1 MPDTATLQ
9 DTTRTIRSISIR
21 AVNAPMKRPVRTA
34 MGAVASA
41 PLVLI
46 DVDAGDGVVG
56 RAYIFAYTPD
66 ALGALARL
74 LVDIRAGLVG
84 KPLAPADRYR
94 DFDRR
99 FRLLGW
105 EGLVG
110 MAVSGL
116 DMALWDALA
125 RAQGLPLVR
134 LLGGTPRALPAY
146 DSFGT
151 VDPAADGAALAQ
163 SVEQGFRA
171 IKIKIGDGDLARD
184 IAAVAGVRKIIGPAV
199 RLMVDYNQS
208 LDPPEALRRL
218 ARLAEFDI
226 EWVEEPVPHE
236 DLAGHAKVR
245 AASPVRV
252 QTGENWWFPSGVTAA
267 IAAGASDF
275 AMLDVMKIGGVTGW
289 LRAAAL
295 AEAASLPVSSHL
307 FVEASAHLLPVTPTA
322 HWLEYLDIGSAILAE
337 PLPVIGGKVTARGP
351 GMGLD
356 WDEAA
361 VKRYAVS

>member
-1 MPDTATLQ
+1 MSDTAPV
-9 DTTRTIRSISIR
+9 IRAISIR
-21 AVNAPMKRPVRTA
+21 PVNAPLKRPVRTA
-34 MGAVASA
+34 MGTVASA

-46 DVDAGDGVVG
+46 DVDAGDGIVG
-56 RAYIFAYTPD
+56 RSYIFAYTPD

-74 LVDIRAGLVG
+74 LDDIKAGLIG
-84 KPLAPADRYR
+84 KPVAPADRYR
-94 DFDRR
+94 DHDRR

-105 EGLVG
+105 QGLVG
-110 MAVSGL
+110 MAVAGV

-125 RAQGLPLVR
+125 RAAGWPLVR
-134 LLGGTPRALPAY
+134 LLGGTPRPLMAY

-151 VDPAADGAALAQ
+151 VDPVADAAAIAASA
-163 SVEQGFRA
+163 EQGFRG
-171 IKIKIGDGDLARD
+171 IKIKLGDGDLARD
-184 IAAVAGVRKIIGPAV
+184 VASVAGVRKIVGPGI

-218 ARLAEFDI
+218 ARLAEFDL
-226 EWVEEPVPHE
+226 EWVEEPVPAE
-236 DLAGHAKVR
+236 DLAAHARVR

-252 QTGENWWFPSGVTAA
+252 QTGENWWFPRGMADA

-275 AMLDVMKIGGVTGW
+275 AMVDVMKIGGVTGW

-295 AEAASLPVSSHL
+295 AQAASLPVSSHL

-322 HWLEYLDIGSAILAE
+322 HWLEFLDIASAVLAE
-337 PLPVIGGKVTARGP
+337 PLAVVGGTVTARGP
-351 GMGLD
+351 GFGLD

-361 VKRYAVS
+361 VKRYATS

>member
-1 MPDTATLQ
+1 VPV
-9 DTTRTIRSISIR
+9 IRSVSIR
-21 AVNAPMKRPVRTA
+21 AVNAPIKRPVRTA

-46 DVDAGDGVVG
+46 DVDAGDGIVG
-56 RAYIFAYTPD
+56 RSYIFGYMPD

-74 LVDIRAGLVG
+74 LADIKAGLVG
-84 KPLAPADRYR
+84 KPLAPAERYR

-134 LLGGTPRALPAY
+134 LLGGTPRPLPAY
-146 DSFGT
+146 DSYGT
-151 VDPAADGAALAQ
+151 VDPAADGAALAK

-184 IAAVAGVRKIIGPAV
+184 IAAVAGVRKIIGSEV

-208 LDPPEALRRL
+208 LNPPEALRRL
-218 ARLAEFDI
+218 KHLAEFDI

-245 AASPVRV
+245 AASPIRV
-252 QTGENWWFPSGVTAA
+252 QTGENWWFPRGMAEA
-267 IAAGASDF
+267 IAAEASDF
-275 AMLDVMKIGGVTGW
+275 AMVDVMKIGGVTGW

-337 PLPVIGGKVTARGP
+337 PLPVVGGAVAARGP
-351 GMGLD
+351 GFGLE

-361 VKRYAVS
+361 IKRYAVN

>member
-1 MPDTATLQ
+1 MKDTELV
-9 DTTRTIRSISIR
+9 IRAIKIR

-46 DVDAGDGVVG
+46 DLDAGDGIVG
-56 RAYIFAYTPD
+56 RSYIFAYTPD

-74 LVDIRAGLVG
+74 LEDIKGAFVG
-84 KPLAPADRYR
+84 KPLAPAER
-94 DFDRR
+94 FAQLDRR

-105 EGLVG
+105 QGLVG

-116 DMALWDALA
+116 DMAVWDALA
-125 RAQGLPLVR
+125 RAAGWPLVR
-134 LLGGTPRALPAY
+134 LLGGAPRPLMAY

-151 VDPAADGAALAQ
+151 VDPAADAPALAA
-163 SVEQGFRA
+163 SVEAGFRG
-171 IKIKIGDGDLARD
+171 IKIKLGDGDLARD
-184 IAAVAGVRKIIGPAV
+184 VAAVFGVRKIVGDGI
-199 RLMVDYNQS
+199 RLLVDYNQS
-208 LDPPEALRRL
+208 LSPPEALRRL
-218 ARLAEFDI
+218 ARLAEFDL
-226 EWVEEPVPHE
+226 EWVEEPVPAE
-236 DLAGHAKVR
+236 DLFGHARVR

-252 QTGENWWFPSGVTAA
+252 QTGENWWFPRGMADA

-275 AMLDVMKIGGVTGW
+275 AMIDVMKIGGVSGW

-295 AEAASLPVSSHL
+295 AEAAALPVSSHL

-322 HWLEYLDIGSAILAE
+322 HWLEYLDIGSAVLDE
-337 PLPVIGGKVTARGP
+337 PLPVVRGSVTARGP
-351 GMGLD
+351 GFGLE

-361 VKRYAVS
+361 IKRYAFA

>member
-1 MPDTATLQ
+1 MPDTATMQ
-9 DTTRTIRSISIR
+9 DTTHAIRAITVR
-21 AVNAPMKRPVRTA
+21 AVNAPLKRPVRTA

-46 DVDAGDGVVG
+46 DIDAGDGIVG
-56 RAYIFAYTPD
+56 RAYIFGYTPD

-74 LVDIRAGLVG
+74 LGDIKGGIIG

-94 DFDRR
+94 DLDRR

-105 EGLVG
+105 QGLVG
-110 MAVSGL
+110 MAVSGI

-134 LLGGTPRALPAY
+134 LLGGTPRSLPAY

-151 VDPAADGAALAQ
+151 VDIAADGAALAK
-163 SVEQGFRA
+163 SVELGFRA
-171 IKIKIGDGDLARD
+171 IKIKLGDGDLARD
-184 IAAVAGVRKIIGPAV
+184 VACVAGVRKIIGPDV

-208 LDPPEALRRL
+208 LDPPGALRRL
-218 ARLAEFDI
+218 TRLAEYDL
-226 EWVEEPVPHE
+226 EWVEEPVPAE

-245 AASPVRV
+245 AASPIRV
-252 QTGENWWFPSGVTAA
+252 QTGENWWFPRGMADA

-275 AMLDVMKIGGVTGW
+275 AMIDVMKIGGVTGW
-289 LRAAAL
+289 MRAAAL
-295 AEAASLPVSSHL
+295 AEAAALPVSSHL

-322 HWLEYLDIGSAILAE
+322 HWLEYLDIGSAVLAE
-337 PLPVIGGKVTARGP
+337 PLAVIGGNVAARGP
-351 GMGLD
+351 GFGLD

-361 VKRYAVS
+361 VERYAVG